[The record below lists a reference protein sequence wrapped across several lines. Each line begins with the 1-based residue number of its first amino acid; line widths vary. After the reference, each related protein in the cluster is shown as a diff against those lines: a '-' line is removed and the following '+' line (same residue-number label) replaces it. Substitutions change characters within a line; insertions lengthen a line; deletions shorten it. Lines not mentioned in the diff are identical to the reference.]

1 MFKEVGWLGESN
13 TDDPYR
19 VIRMTE
25 EGLMRGRDG
34 KEERKQK
41 KNYELLCH
49 FKERGQAKHAC
60 STMSRREFLR
70 DLLSTFATF
79 ISFRPYWR
87 GKIAQYCFGNEL
99 CE

>member
-34 KEERKQK
+34 KEKRKEK
-41 KNYELLCH
+41 TTMNSGSELLCH
-49 FKERGQAKHAC
+49 FKERGQAKLAF
-60 STMSRREFLR
+60 STMTS
-70 DLLSTFATF
+70 
-79 ISFRPYWR
+79 
-87 GKIAQYCFGNEL
+87 
-99 CE
+99 